1 MNDTLKEYV
10 TITIAVCISVL
21 VALASAQGSLISGEY
36 PVLFICLFI
45 AFIIQW
51 IVFIPSFYF
60 STERFY
66 DLTGSITYM
75 IVIVTAL
82 YHKSEFIGSRSDLRS
97 LLIAGFVIIWALRLG
112 SFLFLR
118 VLKDKEDRRF
128 SEWKKNFHQFLRVWT
143 LQGLW
148 VFLTSVAAVTAI
160 TSRKIIEPDLFLYIG
175 SFLWVFGF
183 LFESI
188 ADYQKRKFRSENKNK
203 FIQSGLWSVSRHPNY
218 FGEIVLW
225 FGIGDVPAVLT
236 AFLISFFPIVVNVA
250 TGLATIEPELEDVLR
265 ALGANRYQIMT
276 KVGIPRSLPYF
287 FGSLKIAITLA
298 FVGSVISE
306 TVAANSGIGHM
317 MLTAQSNFEVPLVFA
332 GLVALAIEGIGM
344 YAIMALI
351 EKKFTFWAHRSQ
363 FGS

>member
-1 MNDTLKEYV
+1 MSDTLKEYV
-10 TITIAVCISVL
+10 TITVAVCISVL

-82 YHKSEFIGSRSDLRS
+82 YHKSEFIGSRSDIRS

-148 VFLTSVAAVTAI
+148 LFLTSVAAVTAI
-160 TSRKIIEPDLFLYIG
+160 TFRKIIEPDLFLYIG

-203 FIQSGLWSVSRHPNY
+203 FIQSGLWSLSRHPNY

-225 FGIGDVPAVLT
+225 FGIALI
-236 AFLISFFPIVVNVA
+236 AFPTLVGPQYVSLISPLFVYLLLTRVSGVHILEKHADDTWGKKKDYKAYKEKTPVLFP
-250 TGLATIEPELEDVLR
+250 
-265 ALGANRYQIMT
+265 
-276 KVGIPRSLPYF
+276 
-287 FGSLKIAITLA
+287 KI
-298 FVGSVISE
+298 F
-306 TVAANSGIGHM
+306 
-317 MLTAQSNFEVPLVFA
+317 
-332 GLVALAIEGIGM
+332 
-344 YAIMALI
+344 
-351 EKKFTFWAHRSQ
+351 K
-363 FGS
+363 

>member
-128 SEWKKNFHQFLRVWT
+128 SDWKKNFHQFLRVWT

-203 FIQSGLWSVSRHPNY
+203 FIQSGLWSLSRHPNY

-225 FGIGDVPAVLT
+225 FGIALITFPTLVGPQYVS
-236 AFLISFFPIVVNVA
+236 LISPLFVYLLLTRVSGVHILEKHADDTWGKKKDYKAYKEKTPVLFP
-250 TGLATIEPELEDVLR
+250 
-265 ALGANRYQIMT
+265 
-276 KVGIPRSLPYF
+276 
-287 FGSLKIAITLA
+287 KI
-298 FVGSVISE
+298 F
-306 TVAANSGIGHM
+306 
-317 MLTAQSNFEVPLVFA
+317 
-332 GLVALAIEGIGM
+332 
-344 YAIMALI
+344 
-351 EKKFTFWAHRSQ
+351 K
-363 FGS
+363 

>member
-10 TITIAVCISVL
+10 TITVAVCISVL

-51 IVFIPSFYF
+51 IVFLPSFYF

-148 VFLTSVAAVTAI
+148 IFLTSVAAVTAI

-225 FGIGDVPAVLT
+225 LGIALI
-236 AFLISFFPIVVNVA
+236 AFPTLAGPQYVSLISPI
-250 TGLATIEPELEDVLR
+250 
-265 ALGANRYQIMT
+265 
-276 KVGIPRSLPYF
+276 
-287 FGSLKIAITLA
+287 
-298 FVGSVISE
+298 FVYMLLTRV
-306 TVAANSGIGHM
+306 SGIHI
-317 MLTAQSNFEVPLVFA
+317 L
-332 GLVALAIEGIGM
+332 
-344 YAIMALI
+344 
-351 EKKFTFWAHRSQ
+351 EKHADDTWGKKKDYKAYKEKTPVLFPKIFK
-363 FGS
+363 

>member
-10 TITIAVCISVL
+10 TVTIAVCISVL
-21 VALASAQGSLISGEY
+21 VALACAQGSLITGEY
-36 PVLFICLFI
+36 PVLFICLSI
-45 AFIIQW
+45 AFSIQW
-51 IVFIPSFYF
+51 IVFLPSFYF

-75 IVIVTAL
+75 IVIITAL

-188 ADYQKRKFRSENKNK
+188 ADYQKRKFRSENRNK
-203 FIQSGLWSVSRHPNY
+203 FIQSGLWSLSRHPNY

-225 FGIGDVPAVLT
+225 LGIALIALPTLVGSQYIS
-236 AFLISFFPIVVNVA
+236 LISPVFVYLLLTRVSGVHILEKHADDTWGKKKDYKAYKEKTPVLFPKFF
-250 TGLATIEPELEDVLR
+250 
-265 ALGANRYQIMT
+265 
-276 KVGIPRSLPYF
+276 K
-287 FGSLKIAITLA
+287 
-298 FVGSVISE
+298 
-306 TVAANSGIGHM
+306 
-317 MLTAQSNFEVPLVFA
+317 
-332 GLVALAIEGIGM
+332 
-344 YAIMALI
+344 
-351 EKKFTFWAHRSQ
+351 
-363 FGS
+363 

>member
-10 TITIAVCISVL
+10 TITVAVCISVL

-51 IVFIPSFYF
+51 IVFLPSFYF

-75 IVIVTAL
+75 IVIVKAL

-225 FGIGDVPAVLT
+225 FGIALI
-236 AFLISFFPIVVNVA
+236 AFPTLVGPQYVSLISPLFVYLLLTRVSGVHILEKHADDTWGKKKDYKAYKEKTPVLFP
-250 TGLATIEPELEDVLR
+250 
-265 ALGANRYQIMT
+265 
-276 KVGIPRSLPYF
+276 
-287 FGSLKIAITLA
+287 KI
-298 FVGSVISE
+298 F
-306 TVAANSGIGHM
+306 
-317 MLTAQSNFEVPLVFA
+317 
-332 GLVALAIEGIGM
+332 
-344 YAIMALI
+344 
-351 EKKFTFWAHRSQ
+351 K
-363 FGS
+363 

>member
-10 TITIAVCISVL
+10 TITVAVCIPVL

-82 YHKSEFIGSRSDLRS
+82 YHKSEFIGSRSDIRS

-148 VFLTSVAAVTAI
+148 VFLTSVAALTAI

-225 FGIGDVPAVLT
+225 FGIALI
-236 AFLISFFPIVVNVA
+236 AFPTLVGPQYVSLISPLFVYLLLTRVSGVHILEKHADDTWGKKKDYKAYKEKTPVLFP
-250 TGLATIEPELEDVLR
+250 
-265 ALGANRYQIMT
+265 
-276 KVGIPRSLPYF
+276 
-287 FGSLKIAITLA
+287 KI
-298 FVGSVISE
+298 F
-306 TVAANSGIGHM
+306 
-317 MLTAQSNFEVPLVFA
+317 
-332 GLVALAIEGIGM
+332 
-344 YAIMALI
+344 
-351 EKKFTFWAHRSQ
+351 K
-363 FGS
+363 

>member
-1 MNDTLKEYV
+1 MSDTLKEYV
-10 TITIAVCISVL
+10 TITVAVCISVL

-225 FGIGDVPAVLT
+225 FGIALI
-236 AFLISFFPIVVNVA
+236 AFPTLVGSQYVSLISPLFVYLLLTRVSGVHILEKHADDTWGKKKDYKAYKEKTPVLFP
-250 TGLATIEPELEDVLR
+250 
-265 ALGANRYQIMT
+265 
-276 KVGIPRSLPYF
+276 
-287 FGSLKIAITLA
+287 KI
-298 FVGSVISE
+298 F
-306 TVAANSGIGHM
+306 
-317 MLTAQSNFEVPLVFA
+317 
-332 GLVALAIEGIGM
+332 
-344 YAIMALI
+344 
-351 EKKFTFWAHRSQ
+351 K
-363 FGS
+363 

>member
-10 TITIAVCISVL
+10 TITVAVCISVL

-51 IVFIPSFYF
+51 IVFLPSFYF

-128 SEWKKNFHQFLRVWT
+128 SDWKKNFHQFLRVWT

-225 FGIGDVPAVLT
+225 LGISVMAVPVMSGLQYVS
-236 AFLISFFPIVVNVA
+236 LISPVFGFLLIYYVSGVRMLEDRSNKKWGNDPKYQEYKRNTPVFFPK
-250 TGLATIEPELEDVLR
+250 L
-265 ALGANRYQIMT
+265 
-276 KVGIPRSLPYF
+276 F
-287 FGSLKIAITLA
+287 
-298 FVGSVISE
+298 
-306 TVAANSGIGHM
+306 
-317 MLTAQSNFEVPLVFA
+317 
-332 GLVALAIEGIGM
+332 
-344 YAIMALI
+344 
-351 EKKFTFWAHRSQ
+351 
-363 FGS
+363 

>member
-10 TITIAVCISVL
+10 TITVAVCISVL

-51 IVFIPSFYF
+51 IVFLPSFYF

-225 FGIGDVPAVLT
+225 FGIALI
-236 AFLISFFPIVVNVA
+236 AFPTLVGSQYISLISPVFVYLLLIRVSGVHILEKHADDTWGKKKDYKAYKEKTPVLFP
-250 TGLATIEPELEDVLR
+250 
-265 ALGANRYQIMT
+265 
-276 KVGIPRSLPYF
+276 
-287 FGSLKIAITLA
+287 KI
-298 FVGSVISE
+298 F
-306 TVAANSGIGHM
+306 
-317 MLTAQSNFEVPLVFA
+317 
-332 GLVALAIEGIGM
+332 
-344 YAIMALI
+344 
-351 EKKFTFWAHRSQ
+351 K
-363 FGS
+363 

>member
-10 TITIAVCISVL
+10 TITVAVCISVL

-51 IVFIPSFYF
+51 IVFLPSFYF

-225 FGIGDVPAVLT
+225 VGIALI
-236 AFLISFFPIVVNVA
+236 AFPTLVGLQYVSLISPVFVYLLLIRVSGVHILEKHADDTWGKKKDYKAYKEKTPVLFP
-250 TGLATIEPELEDVLR
+250 
-265 ALGANRYQIMT
+265 
-276 KVGIPRSLPYF
+276 
-287 FGSLKIAITLA
+287 KI
-298 FVGSVISE
+298 F
-306 TVAANSGIGHM
+306 
-317 MLTAQSNFEVPLVFA
+317 
-332 GLVALAIEGIGM
+332 
-344 YAIMALI
+344 
-351 EKKFTFWAHRSQ
+351 K
-363 FGS
+363 

>member
-10 TITIAVCISVL
+10 TITVAVCISVL

-82 YHKSEFIGSRSDLRS
+82 YHKSEFIGSRSDIRS

-225 FGIGDVPAVLT
+225 FGIALI
-236 AFLISFFPIVVNVA
+236 AFPTLVGSQYISLISPVFVYLLLTRVSGVHILEKHADDTWGKKKDYKDYKEKTPVLFP
-250 TGLATIEPELEDVLR
+250 
-265 ALGANRYQIMT
+265 
-276 KVGIPRSLPYF
+276 
-287 FGSLKIAITLA
+287 KI
-298 FVGSVISE
+298 F
-306 TVAANSGIGHM
+306 
-317 MLTAQSNFEVPLVFA
+317 
-332 GLVALAIEGIGM
+332 
-344 YAIMALI
+344 
-351 EKKFTFWAHRSQ
+351 K
-363 FGS
+363 

>member
-10 TITIAVCISVL
+10 TITVAVCISVL

-128 SEWKKNFHQFLRVWT
+128 SEWKKNFHQFLRVLT

-225 FGIGDVPAVLT
+225 FGIALI
-236 AFLISFFPIVVNVA
+236 AFPTLVGPQYVSLISPLFVYLLLTRVSGVHILEKHADDTWGKKKDYKAYKEKTPVLFP
-250 TGLATIEPELEDVLR
+250 
-265 ALGANRYQIMT
+265 
-276 KVGIPRSLPYF
+276 
-287 FGSLKIAITLA
+287 KI
-298 FVGSVISE
+298 F
-306 TVAANSGIGHM
+306 
-317 MLTAQSNFEVPLVFA
+317 
-332 GLVALAIEGIGM
+332 
-344 YAIMALI
+344 
-351 EKKFTFWAHRSQ
+351 K
-363 FGS
+363 

>member
-1 MNDTLKEYV
+1 MNDTIKEYV

-21 VALASAQGSLISGEY
+21 VALACAQGSLIAGEY

-45 AFIIQW
+45 AFTIQW
-51 IVFIPSFYF
+51 IVFLPSFYF

-75 IVIVTAL
+75 IVIITAL

-148 VFLTSVAAVTAI
+148 VFLTSVSAVTAI

-188 ADYQKRKFRSENKNK
+188 ADYQKRKFRSENTNK
-203 FIQSGLWSVSRHPNY
+203 FIQSGLWSLSRHPNY

-225 FGIGDVPAVLT
+225 LGVALIALPTLVGSQYVS
-236 AFLISFFPIVVNVA
+236 LISPVFVYLLLTRVSGVHILEKHADDTWGKKKEYKAYKEKTPVLFP
-250 TGLATIEPELEDVLR
+250 
-265 ALGANRYQIMT
+265 
-276 KVGIPRSLPYF
+276 
-287 FGSLKIAITLA
+287 KI
-298 FVGSVISE
+298 F
-306 TVAANSGIGHM
+306 
-317 MLTAQSNFEVPLVFA
+317 
-332 GLVALAIEGIGM
+332 
-344 YAIMALI
+344 
-351 EKKFTFWAHRSQ
+351 K
-363 FGS
+363 

>member
-1 MNDTLKEYV
+1 
-10 TITIAVCISVL
+10 
-21 VALASAQGSLISGEY
+21 
-36 PVLFICLFI
+36 
-45 AFIIQW
+45 
-51 IVFIPSFYF
+51 
-60 STERFY
+60 
-66 DLTGSITYM
+66 M

-225 FGIGDVPAVLT
+225 FGIALI
-236 AFLISFFPIVVNVA
+236 AFPTLVGPQYVSLISPLFVYLLLTRVSGVHILEKHADDTWGKKKDYKAYKEKTPVLFP
-250 TGLATIEPELEDVLR
+250 
-265 ALGANRYQIMT
+265 
-276 KVGIPRSLPYF
+276 
-287 FGSLKIAITLA
+287 KI
-298 FVGSVISE
+298 F
-306 TVAANSGIGHM
+306 
-317 MLTAQSNFEVPLVFA
+317 
-332 GLVALAIEGIGM
+332 
-344 YAIMALI
+344 
-351 EKKFTFWAHRSQ
+351 K
-363 FGS
+363 

>member
-10 TITIAVCISVL
+10 TITVAVCISVL

-160 TSRKIIEPDLFLYIG
+160 TSRKIIAPDLFLYIG

-203 FIQSGLWSVSRHPNY
+203 FIQSGLWSLSRHPNY

-225 FGIGDVPAVLT
+225 FGIALI
-236 AFLISFFPIVVNVA
+236 AFPTLVGSQYVSLISPLFVYLLLTRVSGVHILEKHADDTWGKKKDYKAYKEKTPVLFP
-250 TGLATIEPELEDVLR
+250 
-265 ALGANRYQIMT
+265 
-276 KVGIPRSLPYF
+276 
-287 FGSLKIAITLA
+287 KI
-298 FVGSVISE
+298 F
-306 TVAANSGIGHM
+306 
-317 MLTAQSNFEVPLVFA
+317 
-332 GLVALAIEGIGM
+332 
-344 YAIMALI
+344 
-351 EKKFTFWAHRSQ
+351 K
-363 FGS
+363 

>member
-1 MNDTLKEYV
+1 MNDTLKEYF

-51 IVFIPSFYF
+51 IVFLPSFYF

-225 FGIGDVPAVLT
+225 FGIALI
-236 AFLISFFPIVVNVA
+236 AFPTLVGSQYVSLISPVFVYLLLIRVSGVHILEKHADDTWGKKKDYKAYKEKTPVLFP
-250 TGLATIEPELEDVLR
+250 
-265 ALGANRYQIMT
+265 
-276 KVGIPRSLPYF
+276 
-287 FGSLKIAITLA
+287 KI
-298 FVGSVISE
+298 F
-306 TVAANSGIGHM
+306 
-317 MLTAQSNFEVPLVFA
+317 
-332 GLVALAIEGIGM
+332 
-344 YAIMALI
+344 
-351 EKKFTFWAHRSQ
+351 K
-363 FGS
+363 

>member
-10 TITIAVCISVL
+10 TITVAVCISVL

-203 FIQSGLWSVSRHPNY
+203 FIQSGLWSLSRHPNY

-225 FGIGDVPAVLT
+225 LGIALI
-236 AFLISFFPIVVNVA
+236 AFPTLVGPQFVSLISPVFVYLLLTRVSGVHILEKHADDTWGNKKDYKAYKEKTPVLFP
-250 TGLATIEPELEDVLR
+250 
-265 ALGANRYQIMT
+265 
-276 KVGIPRSLPYF
+276 
-287 FGSLKIAITLA
+287 KI
-298 FVGSVISE
+298 F
-306 TVAANSGIGHM
+306 
-317 MLTAQSNFEVPLVFA
+317 
-332 GLVALAIEGIGM
+332 
-344 YAIMALI
+344 
-351 EKKFTFWAHRSQ
+351 K
-363 FGS
+363 